1 MLYLLKSPTF
11 DSGKVLYKV
20 GFSDSFNRRLLI
32 YQSANPEIELITTKE
47 GNELDEHLSHKF
59 LHRLKNIEF
68 VKNEWYKVL
77 LKDERLQEFF
87 KTDSGILRKY
97 MWNNKEDLIDC
108 LDANHWSQLAEVLG
122 VQDDPLTIQF
132 LKIFEKSKEDKITIF
147 RSSLDDDLK
156 DILWNF
162 PVGGV
167 FETRLEEYCRL
178 RDENLVSINISIKL
192 SNLFPRLEQY
202 YSLLGT
208 VACRAERY
216 EEASIRRRISD
227 IGKADIIS
235 EEIYKEFSLGS
246 KYSLKFI
253 KEKLREIYKR
263 LGVFKAPKA
272 TDILKYFNVSEK
284 KVTNKATKKRVPCY
298 QIISIK

>member
-20 GFSDSFNRRLLI
+20 GFSDSFNKRLLI
-32 YQSANPEIELITTKE
+32 YQSSNPEIELITTKE
-47 GNELDEHLSHKF
+47 GDGLDEYLSHKF

-77 LKDERLQEFF
+77 FKDERLQEFF
-87 KTDSGILRKY
+87 KTDSGVLRKY
-97 MWNNKEDLIDC
+97 MWNNKEDLMDC
-108 LDANHWSQLAEVLG
+108 LDANHWFQLAEALG
-122 VQDDPLTIQF
+122 IQGDPLTIQF
-132 LKIFEKSKEDKITIF
+132 LKLFEKPKEDKITMF

-156 DILWNF
+156 SILWDF
-162 PVGGV
+162 PVDGV
-167 FETRLEEYCRL
+167 FEVRLKEYCRL

-208 VACRAERY
+208 AVCRADRY

-227 IGKADIIS
+227 IGKI
-235 EEIYKEFSLGS
+235 
-246 KYSLKFI
+246 
-253 KEKLREIYKR
+253 
-263 LGVFKAPKA
+263 
-272 TDILKYFNVSEK
+272 
-284 KVTNKATKKRVPCY
+284 
-298 QIISIK
+298 

>member
-20 GFSDSFNRRLLI
+20 GFSDSFNKRLLI
-32 YQSANPEIELITTKE
+32 YQSSNPEIELITTKE
-47 GNELDEHLSHKF
+47 GDELDEYLSHKF

-77 LKDERLQEFF
+77 FKDERLQEFF
-87 KTDSGILRKY
+87 KTDSVALRKY

-122 VQDDPLTIQF
+122 IQGDPSTIQF
-132 LKIFEKSKEDKITIF
+132 LKTLEKPEEDKMTIF
-147 RSSLDDDLK
+147 RSNLDDDLK
-156 DILWNF
+156 GILWNF
-162 PVGGV
+162 PVDGA

-178 RDENLVSINISIKL
+178 RDENLSSINISIKL
-192 SNLFPRLEQY
+192 SNLFPRLESY

-208 VACRAERY
+208 SVCKAAGYR
-216 EEASIRRRISD
+216 EANIKRRISD
-227 IGKADIIS
+227 IEKTDAVA
-235 EEIYKEFSLGS
+235 EEIYKEFSVGS

-263 LGVFKAPKA
+263 FGIFKTPKA
-272 TDILKYFNVSEK
+272 VDLFKYYNMYKKQMTD
-284 KVTNKATKKRVPCY
+284 KATKKRVSHY